1 MTAMIAQPR
10 IHFARERRRWVDPT
24 AGTELRHPRA
34 RDIAHIPGRRG
45 LPWLGVMPE
54 VIQDPMRFAASMV
67 ARHGLVYR
75 FHALGRW
82 HVHLAGARAN
92 ELILFDSDGIFSA
105 AEGWGPL
112 IGGLFPGALL
122 IQDGAEH
129 RANRRLLGEAFR
141 QAQLT
146 GYQRIFTNDIDAAI
160 SQWSG
165 RTIDTYREIKRLTFR
180 ISATT
185 FLGLPLEERAVEAI
199 GAFAKMMAGLLTIVS
214 NPRLSYV
221 RARGHR
227 ARRRLET
234 LLTSLI
240 AEKRAS
246 PGGDFLSR
254 ITNLHEGGRQLTTKE
269 IVDSFIFLLTASHD
283 TLASALTSATYY
295 LAAYPEWAA
304 KLRSEAADAG
314 LSDSCEAATAELP
327 LHDMF
332 FKEVLRLNGPA
343 PVIWRRAVRDFECHG
358 YRIPAGTMTGA
369 NLMMTHRL
377 PELWDR
383 PLEFEPGRF
392 APENE
397 RKMDRFAYAP
407 FSGGVHKCLGLHFSV
422 QQARIFMVELLRR
435 CDPELK
441 TEAPVQ
447 WYHWPNCRPRHS
459 LPIAIHPRCRES

>member
-1 MTAMIAQPR
+1 VTATIAQPGVG
-10 IHFARERRRWVDPT
+10 FTREKRRWIDPT
-24 AGTELRHPRA
+24 AGIELRHPSANDLR
-34 RDIAHIPGRRG
+34 HIPGRRG
-45 LPWLGVMPE
+45 LPWLGIMPE

-67 ARHGLVYR
+67 AKHGLVYR

-92 ELILFDSDGIFSA
+92 ELILFDPDGIFSA

-146 GYQRIFTNDIDAAI
+146 GYQDIFAKDIRAAI
-160 SQWSG
+160 SEWSG
-165 RTIDTYREIKRLTFR
+165 RTIDSYREIKRLTFR

-185 FLGLPLEERAVEAI
+185 FLGLPLEERALEAI
-199 GAFAKMMAGLLTIVS
+199 GAFSRMMAGLLTIVS

-227 ARRRLET
+227 ARRRLEI

-240 AEKRAS
+240 EEKRAS
-246 PGGDFLSR
+246 PGRDFLSR
-254 ITNLHEGGRQLTTKE
+254 ITHLHEEGRELTTKE

-283 TLASALTSATYY
+283 TLASALTSTTYY
-295 LAAYPEWAA
+295 LAAEPQWAA
-304 KLRSEAADAG
+304 RLRDEADAAV

-343 PVIWRRAVRDFECHG
+343 PVIWRRAVREFECHG

-377 PELWDR
+377 PELWER
-383 PLEFEPGRF
+383 PLEFDPNRF

-435 CDPELK
+435 CDLELK
-441 TEAPVQ
+441 NEAPVQ
-447 WYHWPNCRPRHS
+447 WYHWPNCRPRNP
-459 LPIAIHPRCRES
+459 LPIAVRPRCRGS

>member
-1 MTAMIAQPR
+1 MTAMIVQP
-10 IHFARERRRWVDPT
+10 AAGELREKKRWRDPA
-24 AGTELRHPRA
+24 AGLELRHPRSGELQ
-34 RDIAHIPGRRG
+34 HIPGRRG

-54 VIQDPMRFAASMV
+54 VIRDPMRFAAAMV
-67 ARHGLVYR
+67 AEHGPVYR

-92 ELILFDSDGIFSA
+92 ELILFDSEGIFSA

-141 QAQLT
+141 QARLT
-146 GYQRIFTNDIDAAI
+146 GYQRIFAKDISAAI
-160 SQWSG
+160 SDWNG
-165 RTIDTYREIKRLTFR
+165 RTIDSYREIKRLTFR

-185 FLGLPLEERAVEAI
+185 FLGLPLEERALEAI
-199 GAFAKMMAGLLTIVS
+199 GAFSRMMAGLLTIVS

-227 ARRRLET
+227 ARRRLEAI
-234 LLTSLI
+234 LTALI
-240 AEKRAS
+240 EEKRAS
-246 PGGDFLSR
+246 PGDDFLSR
-254 ITNLHEGGRQLTTKE
+254 IAHLEEEGRRLSTRE

-304 KLRSEAADAG
+304 RLREEAAGAG
-314 LSDSCEAATAELP
+314 LSDSCEAAGAELP
-327 LHDMF
+327 LHDML

-343 PVIWRRAVRDFECHG
+343 PVIWRRAVRDFECEG

-383 PLEFEPGRF
+383 PLEFDPDRF
-392 APENE
+392 SPENE
-397 RKMDRFAYAP
+397 RRMDRFAYAP

-435 CDPELK
+435 CEIEPRIEG
-441 TEAPVQ
+441 PVQ
-447 WYHWPNCRPRHS
+447 WYHWPNCRPAHV
-459 LPIAIHPRCRES
+459 LPIEVRPRRRGS